1 MFGKILQGVENRK
14 IETKNRNEKSKIV
27 EAALAAI
34 PDADGLLD
42 TIATENGVALA
53 QLPPARRGYL
63 LALLAEGR
71 HCDALARCG
80 MAEQEFYTH
89 WQDQRFR
96 RVLRALHEVIE
107 DIRRIKRHD
116 HLDQRSYESDKVAM
130 FVAERLD
137 PRYVPPQVI
146 ARQGDKTNIQAV
158 QINVMLPN
166 GRPVGDHSADESE
179 KSKIYGGF
187 SSVC

>member
-1 MFGKILQGVENRK
+1 M
-14 IETKNRNEKSKIV
+14 
-27 EAALAAI
+27 
-34 PDADGLLD
+34 
-42 TIATENGVALA
+42 
-53 QLPPARRGYL
+53 
-63 LALLAEGR
+63 ALLAEGR

-80 MAEQEFYTH
+80 MSEPDFCGH

-130 FVAERLD
+130 FIAERLD

-166 GRPVGDHSADESE
+166 GRPVGDHGGAGDE
-179 KSKIYGGF
+179 KQKIYGGF
-187 SSVC
+187 FERMLGSEPNNIPTEPTDPDNTTDPMGSATGASDGGDATDGGEG